1 MGIKMAAKSLFDH
14 IKGVTFR
21 KTKWEDLTEEDTKSW
36 SNYMIARF
44 FSMES
49 ELVEII
55 NEFQTYSNGL
65 LIPKDYYKLLSDT
78 LPKHSFFLKYI
89 KSRNRI
95 EIEQEIVDVFCKHFE
110 LGKNEVYGYIQYL
123 KKNNPDELISILK
136 RFGTKEEDIKTF
148 EKQLKNVK

>member
-1 MGIKMAAKSLFDH
+1 
-14 IKGVTFR
+14 
-21 KTKWEDLTEEDTKSW
+21 
-36 SNYMIARF
+36 MIARF

-65 LIPKDYYKLLSDT
+65 LTPKDYYKLLSDT

-148 EKQLKNVK
+148 EKQLKNVKWGKLKWQ